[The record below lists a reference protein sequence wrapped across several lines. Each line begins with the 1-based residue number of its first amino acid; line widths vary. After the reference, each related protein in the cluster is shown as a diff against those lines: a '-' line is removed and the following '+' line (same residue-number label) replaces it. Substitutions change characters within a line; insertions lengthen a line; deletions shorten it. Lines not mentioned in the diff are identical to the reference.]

1 MGAWLQGGLLEASWG
16 PPGGPLG
23 PSKSCCKNWGV
34 LSPRASLTCKTQV
47 KLHVGPLSVPA
58 GGLRT
63 FWTNGPSVFLIFE
76 DAWKSKEEPRRAMTW
91 QAQGAEASSKLP
103 RCIFSEWSLH
113 FHHFEARKGASW
125 SLRCRNH
132 CNVCQKLATSE
143 TRKTQGPFANSG
155 SWGLLGAS
163 WGPLG
168 GLLGASWGVL
178 GALAPGSRLRGLLG
192 GPGTASRNPIK
203 TQGF

>member
-192 GPGTASRNPIK
+192 GPGRISRNP
-203 TQGF
+203 

>member
-1 MGAWLQGGLLEASWG
+1 M
-16 PPGGPLG
+16 
-23 PSKSCCKNWGV
+23 
-34 LSPRASLTCKTQV
+34 TCKTQV

-63 FWTNGPSVFLIFE
+63 VWTTGPSVFLIFE

-132 CNVCQKLATSE
+132 CNTCQHWPLQKRGKRKDHSQILA
-143 TRKTQGPFANSG
+143 
-155 SWGLLGAS
+155 LGAS

-168 GLLGASWGVL
+168 GLLGASWGLL
-178 GALAPGSRLRGLLG
+178 GGLLG
-192 GPGTASRNPIK
+192 PLEASWGLLGASRTRSAI
-203 TQGF
+203 QSRMLEWI